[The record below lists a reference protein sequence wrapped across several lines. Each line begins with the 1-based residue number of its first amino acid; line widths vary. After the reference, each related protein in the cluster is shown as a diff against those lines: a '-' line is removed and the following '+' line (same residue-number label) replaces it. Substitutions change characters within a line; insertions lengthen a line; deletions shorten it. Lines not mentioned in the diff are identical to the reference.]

1 MLVLVVVLLLQVDFS
16 PNLGHLEARL
26 LTGRAEGNYA
36 ALGSALA
43 EAAEP
48 RGGRLEPVTSA
59 GAVDNLVR
67 LQAAADS
74 CEVSFGL
81 SQAGLPLPE
90 DHGLSLVGRLRK
102 SESLFLLG
110 RDADDIA
117 EVADLRGQRIGI
129 GPEGSG
135 TAALMRT
142 VFGAAWLA
150 DLDLELVPMDLADEL
165 SAVQRG
171 ELDLAAVVIDE
182 DAALVTEAVRDRGL
196 QIASFDHLD
205 VIARRYEFL
214 WAGRIGAGQ
223 FDPIRMLPAEDKR
236 VLRVDTLVLTNGC
249 AGHAQTVAML
259 ELLSGHFS
267 DFVRHNAET
276 PNGTGLPL
284 TSTSEAFFSE
294 GGPAWADRWL
304 PWLVDIAPPSN
315 WVYIGLVLSV
325 TFNVMGVGNRFRLWR
340 IDVARVGL
348 EARIA
353 ELLGGSYTPTEIA
366 ALDPADDLD
375 RPALKQIAAD
385 LDDLRLRCRRASVSF
400 LVPMGQEMAYR
411 YQEETMNTLLGAL
424 RTLAKAPAPATTTG
438 AVRGGPPQP
447 A

>member
-1 MLVLVVVLLLQVDFS
+1 
-16 PNLGHLEARL
+16 
-26 LTGRAEGNYA
+26 
-36 ALGSALA
+36 
-43 EAAEP
+43 
-48 RGGRLEPVTSA
+48 
-59 GAVDNLVR
+59 
-67 LQAAADS
+67 
-74 CEVSFGL
+74 
-81 SQAGLPLPE
+81 
-90 DHGLSLVGRLRK
+90 VGRLRK

-110 RDADDIA
+110 RDADGIARVEDIA
-117 EVADLRGQRIGI
+117 GKRIGI

-150 DLDLELVPMDLADEL
+150 DLKLELVPMDLADGL
-165 SAVQRG
+165 AAAQRG
-171 ELDLAAVVIDE
+171 ELDLAAMVIDE

-196 QIASFDHLD
+196 QIATFDHLD

-223 FDPIRMLPAEDKR
+223 FDPIRVLPAEDKR

-259 ELLSGHFS
+259 ELLAGHFS

-276 PNGTGLPL
+276 PNGTGLAL

-315 WVYIGLVLSV
+315 WVYIGLVLSM

-340 IDVARVGL
+340 IDVARVDL
-348 EARIA
+348 EGRIA
-353 ELLGGSYTPTEIA
+353 ALLGGSYTPAEITV
-366 ALDPADDLD
+366 LEPRDTLD
-375 RPALKQIAAD
+375 RTALKSIIED
-385 LDDLRLRCRRASVSF
+385 LGGLKLRCRKASVSF

-411 YQEETMNTLLGAL
+411 YQEETMNTLLGSL
-424 RTLAKAPAPATTTG
+424 RTLCAREPGRGAT
-438 AVRGGPPQP
+438 
-447 A
+447 

>member
-1 MLVLVVVLLLQVDFS
+1 MLAVVLLLQIDFS
-16 PNLGHLEARL
+16 PDLAHLDARL

-36 ALGSALA
+36 ALGNALA
-43 EAAEP
+43 DAAKP
-48 RGGRLEPVTSA
+48 RGGKLEPVTTA
-59 GAVDNLVR
+59 GAVDNLAR
-67 LQAAADS
+67 LRAASDS
-74 CEVSFGL
+74 CDVAFGL

-90 DHGLSLVGRLRK
+90 EHGLSLVGRLRK

-110 RDADDIA
+110 RRADAIADVDDI
-117 EVADLRGQRIGI
+117 RGMRIGI

-142 VFGAAWLA
+142 VFGAAWLV
-150 DLDLELVPMDLADEL
+150 DLQLDLVPMDLADQL
-165 SAVQRG
+165 PAAQRG
-171 ELDLAAVVIDE
+171 DLDLAAVVIDE
-182 DAALVTEAVRDRGL
+182 DAELVTDAVRHRGL

-205 VIARRYEFL
+205 VIARRYDFL

-223 FDPIRMLPAEDKR
+223 FDPIRVLPAEDKR

-276 PNGTGLPL
+276 PNGTGLAL
-284 TSTSEAFFSE
+284 TSTSEAFFAE

-325 TFNVMGVGNRFRLWR
+325 TFNVMGLGNRFRLWR
-340 IDVARVGL
+340 IDVARVDL
-348 EARIA
+348 EERIA
-353 ELLGGSYTPTEIA
+353 ELLGGSYTPAEIA
-366 ALDPADDLD
+366 ELEPRSTLDDAALKVVLSDLD
-375 RPALKQIAAD
+375 AL
-385 LDDLRLRCRRASVSF
+385 RRRCRSASVSF

-424 RTLAKAPAPATTTG
+424 RLLAARFKELRPDAT
-438 AVRGGPPQP
+438 
-447 A
+447 